1 MSRMRSRPDQKN
13 RGGLS
18 GMTMGLLA
26 LAAVAVAI
34 GLGYLVGKALMGGD
48 STPQSAGVSPGQ
60 APAGATAGAPVAGA
74 TSDTIIKENPVA
86 TGASIGKGIHPMSK
100 EEAAIGA
107 SEPRLWLPEAAEQ
120 NWTVHLGEIPN
131 DSKTEKEFTVQNI
144 GNATLVIEDVS
155 ASCGCT
161 TSTIGEKEL
170 APGGTT
176 TLRVSYDPRV
186 NGEYGRFVQKQVRIK
201 SNDPLVQLAEFSI
214 TADVAAQ

>member
-48 STPQSAGVSPGQ
+48 STPQSAQSPAQ
-60 APAGATAGAPVAGA
+60 VPAGATSAPGVPAA
-74 TSDTIIKENPVA
+74 TGETIVNPAA
-86 TGASIGKGIHPMSK
+86 TGAPIGKGIHPMSK

>member
-1 MSRMRSRPDQKN
+1 MSRMRNRPEPKN

-18 GMTMGLLA
+18 GTTVGLLA
-26 LAAVAVAI
+26 LVAVAVAI
-34 GLGYLVGKALMGGD
+34 GLGYLVGKALMGGSD
-48 STPQSAGVSPGQ
+48 TPQSVETPAQ
-60 APAGATAGAPVAGA
+60 APAGATSAPGVPA
-74 TSDTIIKENPVA
+74 A
-86 TGASIGKGIHPMSK
+86 TGETVINATAAPIGKGVHPVSK
-100 EEAAIGA
+100 EEQAIGA

-131 DSKTEKEFTVQNI
+131 DSKTEKEFTVENI

-186 NGEYGRFVQKQVRIK
+186 NGEYGRFIQKQVRIK
-201 SNDPLVQLAEFSI
+201 SNDPLVQLAEFNI

>member
-1 MSRMRSRPDQKN
+1 MSRMRSRPEQKN
-13 RGGLS
+13 RGGIS
-18 GMTMGLLA
+18 GMTVGLIA
-26 LAAVAVAI
+26 LVAVAVAI
-34 GLGYLVGKALMGGD
+34 GLGYLVGKALMGGG
-48 STPQSAGVSPGQ
+48 TPQSAEAPPAV
-60 APAGATAGAPVAGA
+60 APAVGTPGAPAA
-74 TSDTIIKENPVA
+74 TPDTIIKDGPQA
-86 TGASIGKGIHPMSK
+86 TGAPIGKGVHPVSK
-100 EEAAIGA
+100 EEQAVGA

-161 TSTIGEKEL
+161 TSTIGDKEL

>member
-1 MSRMRSRPDQKN
+1 MSRMRSRPEQKN
-13 RGGLS
+13 RGGMS
-18 GMTMGLLA
+18 GMTVGLLA
-26 LAAVAVAI
+26 LVAVAVAI
-34 GLGYLVGKALMGGD
+34 GLGYLVGKALMGGGD
-48 STPQSAGVSPGQ
+48 TPQSAETPAQV
-60 APAGATAGAPVAGA
+60 PAGATSAPGAPAA

-86 TGASIGKGIHPMSK
+86 TGAPIGKGVHPVSK
-100 EEAAIGA
+100 EEQAIGA

>member
-1 MSRMRSRPDQKN
+1 MSRMRSRPEQKN
-13 RGGLS
+13 RGGVS
-18 GMTMGLLA
+18 GMTVGLLA
-26 LAAVAVAI
+26 LVAVAVAI
-34 GLGYLVGKALMGGD
+34 GLGYLVGKALMGGG
-48 STPQSAGVSPGQ
+48 TPQSAEAPQV
-60 APAGATAGAPVAGA
+60 PAGGVAGAPAPGA
-74 TSDTIIKENPVA
+74 TNETIIKPGPQA
-86 TGASIGKGIHPMSK
+86 TGAPIGKGVHPVSK
-100 EEAAIGA
+100 EEQAVGA